1 MSKRI
6 ILFAVPDFKG
16 GGAERVFLNII
27 KNISRDIFEIHIV
40 VGLLEGQYCQYLP
53 DDVHIH
59 QVGNFKSIS
68 SVLFII
74 KVVWSIRPNVVFS
87 TLEYAVA
94 SSLASIFFPKNTKC
108 ISRFGNTLTPYLQKF
123 VQANFVKYLYQYFIN
138 KCVFYF
144 SDCVVVQSDYMR
156 DDAIALFKLK
166 KKYSNKIIKIHNPID
181 IKDIVENSLIPLGN
195 SGLNIDNSC
204 TNFVSVGRLTFQKGY
219 KNLIKAFSVVHDRH
233 SNTRLIILGDGDL
246 RKPLESLIGNL
257 NLSNVVLLPGF
268 IENPYSVIS
277 KMNIF
282 ISSSVFEGVSNAML
296 ESLALGLPV
305 LATDCPSGVR
315 EVISN
320 NENGWLVKTDG
331 NIVNNLSDTMIHAI
345 KHHMKMDMKTEKDKI
360 HKQHSIS
367 YIMQEYNKIFLS

>member
-1 MSKRI
+1 M
-6 ILFAVPDFKG
+6 PDFKG

-27 KNISRDIFEIHIV
+27 KNISRDGFEIHIV
-40 VGLLEGQYCQYLP
+40 VGLLKGQYCQYLP

-59 QVGNFKSIS
+59 QVGNVKSFS
-68 SVLFII
+68 SVFFII

-87 TLEYAVA
+87 TLEYAVS

-123 VQANFVKYLYQYFIN
+123 KQENFVKYLYQYFIN
-138 KCVFYF
+138 KFVFYF

-181 IKDIVENSLIPLGN
+181 IKDIVEDSLIPLGN

-204 TNFVSVGRLTFQKGY
+204 INFVSVGRLTFQKGY
-219 KNLIKAFSVVHDRH
+219 KNLIEAFSVVNNRY

-246 RKPLESLIGNL
+246 RKPLESLINNL

-268 IENPYSVIS
+268 LENPYRVIS

-282 ISSSVFEGVSNAML
+282 ISSSVYEGVSNAML

-305 LATDCPSGVR
+305 VATDCPSGVR

-320 NENGWLVKTDG
+320 NENGWLVKADG
-331 NIVNNLSDTMIHAI
+331 NIVNNLSETMIYAI

-360 HKQHSIS
+360 HKQYSVS
-367 YIMQEYNKIFLS
+367 FIMQEYNKIFLS

>member
-1 MSKRI
+1 
-6 ILFAVPDFKG
+6 
-16 GGAERVFLNII
+16 
-27 KNISRDIFEIHIV
+27 
-40 VGLLEGQYCQYLP
+40 
-53 DDVHIH
+53 
-59 QVGNFKSIS
+59 
-68 SVLFII
+68 
-74 KVVWSIRPNVVFS
+74 
-87 TLEYAVA
+87 
-94 SSLASIFFPKNTKC
+94 
-108 ISRFGNTLTPYLQKF
+108 
-123 VQANFVKYLYQYFIN
+123 
-138 KCVFYF
+138 
-144 SDCVVVQSDYMR
+144 MR

-360 HKQHSIS
+360 PKQHSIS